1 MNEIAEFILRYDLI
15 YRRWDKQILLA
26 WLQWHAD
33 HQLLLKAID
42 LDGSIAGLLIV
53 RTIMKPHDASEVY
66 AYDPEGNVA
75 FIDLAIATRP
85 GVIQALVLAALKR
98 FGQRDWIAW
107 KRPPYFVT
115 KFRPSKR
122 VLNKILGGHAHV

>member
-1 MNEIAEFILRYDLI
+1 M
-15 YRRWDKQILLA
+15 LLD
-26 WLQWHAD
+26 WLQWFAD

-42 LDGSIAGLLIV
+42 FDGTIAGVIIV
-53 RTIMKPHDASEVY
+53 RTVMKPQDANDTY

-75 FIDLAIATRP
+75 YIELAIGSRP
-85 GVIQALVLAALKR
+85 KVLQILTLAALEQ

-115 KFRPSKR
+115 KFRETKR
-122 VLNKILGGHAHV
+122 VLGKLLGGHAYV